1 MNAAGQYKMHR
12 NNNLLLESTDTLK
25 PELEVT
31 HGDRKWNH
39 SIERI

>member
-12 NNNLLLESTDTLK
+12 NNNLPLESTDT
-25 PELEVT
+25 ELEVT